1 MAGEVFVFV
10 AKTVHYTLYHLHYEV
25 SSLPTMLMESTA
37 QHRERKAS
45 DNFAKRQGFSRCIA
59 SPFSSVSPFNL
70 VRRSVEEK
78 CEFSSKLR
86 NAFALCFACP
96 HFTIKIKCILHV
108 AGL

>member
-1 MAGEVFVFV
+1 MSDSMIGEFFVFL
-10 AKTVHYTLYHLHYEV
+10 AKIVRYTLYRLHYEV

-45 DNFAKRQGFSRCIA
+45 DNFAKRQGFSRCIV

-78 CEFSSKLR
+78 REFSSKLR
-86 NAFALCFACP
+86 NAFALCFVCP
-96 HFTIKIKCILHV
+96 SFYNQNKVSYT
-108 AGL
+108 